1 MTANPRTT
9 PEVAVLVAAY
19 NAAATL
25 PQALSSLRHQTL
37 ERIEILCVDDCSTD
51 DTLTILQEQAA
62 EDTRIRVFQTP
73 VNSGH
78 AVARNLALRHVTA
91 PYVCMVDADDWLSD
105 DCLAS
110 AVGTFHAHP
119 QTDCVML
126 RLMQHFQDT
135 GEEKDYG
142 LPAALQGDNA
152 ISGQEAFELSMDGW
166 KLHGLYLIRTAI
178 HRQHPLDTTTRL
190 YSDDNTYRL
199 MYLACREVR
208 ACDGIYYY
216 RKNTASQTSI
226 EHFHLHRFDFMEA
239 NLSLLLSMK
248 KAGISRSL
256 IRRFEGSRWMTF
268 IACYRLFLQH
278 QTELSESE
286 QQALRPR
293 FQTILH
299 TFRPSR
305 LPLRY
310 RWKPGYW
317 LTLSMRLFDIQQR
330 AYTTLWKKGL
340 KERS

>member
-1 MTANPRTT
+1 MTANPRPT

-25 PQALSSLRHQTL
+25 PQTLASLRRQTL

-51 DTLTILQEQAA
+51 DTLTILQTQAA
-62 EDTRIRVFQTP
+62 EDARIRVFQTP

-105 DCLAS
+105 DCLAA
-110 AVGTFHAHP
+110 AVHTFHAHP

-126 RLMQHFQDT
+126 RLLQHFQDT

-152 ISGQEAFELSMDGW
+152 ISGKEAFELSMDGW

-199 MYLACREVR
+199 MYLACHEVR

-216 RKNTASQTSI
+216 RKNASSQTSV

-239 NLSLLLSMK
+239 NLSLLLAMK
-248 KAGISRSL
+248 KAGISRAL
-256 IRRFEGSRWMTF
+256 IRRFEGSRWMIF

-278 QTELSESE
+278 QAELSEAE
-286 QQALRPR
+286 QQTLRPR
-293 FQTILH
+293 FLTILH

-317 LTLSMRLFDIQQR
+317 LTLSMRLFDLQQR
-330 AYTTLWKKGL
+330 IYLAFKYKIMSTHA
-340 KERS
+340 